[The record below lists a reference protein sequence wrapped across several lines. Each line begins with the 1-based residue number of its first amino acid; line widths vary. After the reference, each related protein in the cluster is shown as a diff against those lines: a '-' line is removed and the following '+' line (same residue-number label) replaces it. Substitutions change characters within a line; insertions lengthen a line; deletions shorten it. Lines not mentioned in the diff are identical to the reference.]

1 MKEYSLLRKINES
14 QWSNDSGS
22 KPGSFYAGEEFTP
35 TMPLRYRRPMPPRTP
50 SLRAVA
56 PPNSRAEKEADE
68 LASRYSNRSSETKRD
83 TGKISDISPVT
94 GNTTTIQ
101 ASGSEGGFALS
112 QAQESH
118 VNSALLSEGSAL
130 SEKDR
135 TSLEEHTGKD
145 LSDVRIHTGDAAER
159 AATSINAKAFTV
171 GKDIVF
177 GKGEY
182 RPGTKDGDHLLAHE
196 AAHTLQNTG
205 ASTQTISRAPADDE
219 EKRRMEMGTHRSTRP
234 QYPTPAQ
241 LQKPTDTKPP
251 SPRFDMQGVL
261 PDNYSKL
268 PPEEKKAIDS
278 IVPSEKRRKG
288 SLTHPNYGV
297 YYQPKEE
304 PRHTKPSDIDLAVF
318 SAHTYEH
325 KGKLPEGASI
335 VSDKE
340 QAEIGLSG
348 LVLRR
353 DAIGF
358 KSTLYKTREG
368 WYVYAFAGTDGFKDP
383 EDWNNNILQGLGK
396 FAPQYDRAARNAEIL
411 ETCKVKDRLRITG
424 HSLGGGLASLAS
436 LVSGIKA
443 VTFNAPGLNEKTIE
457 RYVKG
462 KTDPTKLIRAYIR
475 VGEALNSILALAG
488 MPADGERV
496 YLTDLPED
504 MVQYLAPFVVP
515 GGEFVTLY
523 KGYTKHDIY
532 EVIETMRKEGIE

>member
-50 SLRAVA
+50 SLRSVA

-182 RPGTKDGDHLLAHE
+182 RPGTKVGDHLLAHE
-196 AAHTLQNTG
+196 VAHTVQG
-205 ASTQTISRAPADDE
+205 GVAGVQRAPITE
-219 EKRRMEMGTHRSTRP
+219 EKPDTDLLPRLLPHLIGTLDYYRGRFVDYVRRHGFYPPPPDYYLDYGDKYAHRFKLETRP
-234 QYPTPAQ
+234 KLSDNGKKWVDKTLTL
-241 LQKPTDTKPP
+241 LQEAIEKAVKTNRSD
-251 SPRFDMQGVL
+251 FDEWEKESNGV
-261 PDNYSKL
+261 
-268 PPEEKKAIDS
+268 
-278 IVPSEKRRKG
+278 R
-288 SLTHPNYGV
+288 
-297 YYQPKEE
+297 
-304 PRHTKPSDIDLAVF
+304 
-318 SAHTYEH
+318 
-325 KGKLPEGASI
+325 
-335 VSDKE
+335 
-340 QAEIGLSG
+340 
-348 LVLRR
+348 LRQ
-353 DAIGF
+353 
-358 KSTLYKTREG
+358 
-368 WYVYAFAGTDGFKDP
+368 YAFDSHPKAYINGGLATLPFSDLIEVLNTPDP
-383 EDWNNNILQGLGK
+383 EDILTI
-396 FAPQYDRAARNAEIL
+396 E
-411 ETCKVKDRLRITG
+411 
-424 HSLGGGLASLAS
+424 
-436 LVSGIKA
+436 GIKQAIITTAMLHVEWAKQIMSELESVDSETSDKFRSLLGEDVLA
-443 VTFNAPGLNEKTIE
+443 V
-457 RYVKG
+457 
-462 KTDPTKLIRAYIR
+462 LIRSQR
-475 VGEALNSILALAG
+475 QK
-488 MPADGERV
+488 
-496 YLTDLPED
+496 LT
-504 MVQYLAPFVVP
+504 
-515 GGEFVTLY
+515 
-523 KGYTKHDIY
+523 
-532 EVIETMRKEGIE
+532 